1 MSIVASH
8 PEVAPSLHMTEEQ
21 FWAWAMGDGAMN
33 GSAEWVG
40 ELHNNTG
47 KVVIKVPIDWEH
59 DRIQSVI
66 KSVIQIILSRKRL
79 GVAAGPQFSTRM
91 NLQGRRAIRDP
102 DVMVIGNDK
111 LSQLKPTRLEG
122 PPDVAVEIVSPD
134 SETRD
139 FIEKF
144 AEYQEAGVQEYW
156 IINPLSKQIH
166 LYVLS
171 SQGRFEKVTADAS
184 GRFQS
189 QFVPGF
195 WLHPDD
201 VFDENT
207 RDPIALLR
215 KIDPSLLEA

>member
-1 MSIVASH
+1 MTVLDTPNEI
-8 PEVAPSLHMTEEQ
+8 APSLQMTEEQ
-21 FWAWAMGDGAMN
+21 FWAWAMDN
-33 GSAEWVG
+33 GSVEWVQQSNNQVG
-40 ELHNNTG
+40 E
-47 KVVIKVPIDWEH
+47 VIIKMAISGDH
-59 DRIQSVI
+59 DEIQLFIRSV
-66 KSVIQIILSRKRL
+66 LDALMRRKRL
-79 GVAAGPQFSTRM
+79 GNTRGPEFSTRLKLT
-91 NLQGRRAIRDP
+91 NKTVIRDP

-171 SQGRFEKVTADAS
+171 SQGRFEKVIADAS

-215 KIDPSLLEA
+215 KIDPSLLER